1 MIAEKYIN
9 EGIRIRKVYI
19 SNLKK
24 ILEQE
29 PIILEEKKKIEKIQ
43 EEMKSVVE
51 SDLNDIR
58 KTLELNKNLLI
69 LEKEIKSI
77 QDMVKPY
84 YDIIEN
90 LKNDRDRLYLSI
102 KSQYPNIEISQIE
115 KDIMSKVEE

>member
-77 QDMVKPY
+77 QGRVKPY

-90 LKNDRDRLYLSI
+90 LKNDRDRLYLAI
-102 KSQYPNIEISQIE
+102 KQQYPNIEISQIE